1 GVGIIIGSSIFNLS
15 ALLGLSALIAG
26 RLIVRRQGVIFNG
39 AASLIVI
46 LALVLLVFKFI
57 SAPVSLML
65 LMLLLIPYIG
75 ISSLKPDQI
84 KQWGLP
90 EKIYAFLIVIVVIAQ
105 THHVQGNPKRSYRN
119 HGPGYGWEGLL

>member
-1 GVGIIIGSSIFNLS
+1 MIAALAANTPEISSAVTALFIGQHDVGVGIIIGSSIFNLS

-75 ISSLKPDQI
+75 ISSLNPIRSNNGDCLK
-84 KQWGLP
+84 K
-90 EKIYAFLIVIVVIAQ
+90 F
-105 THHVQGNPKRSYRN
+105 THF
-119 HGPGYGWEGLL
+119 